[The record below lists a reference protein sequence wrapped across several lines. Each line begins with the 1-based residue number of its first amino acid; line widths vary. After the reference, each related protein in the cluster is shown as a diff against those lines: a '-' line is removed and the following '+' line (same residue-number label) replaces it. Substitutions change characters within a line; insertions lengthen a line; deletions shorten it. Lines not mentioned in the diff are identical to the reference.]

1 MNREQFIRE
10 LERLLKDLP
19 AGEREAA
26 IQYYND
32 YFDDA
37 GAENEAQVI
46 RELGS
51 PAQVAGTIRDGMSEN
66 GEYTERGYEN
76 TRFSDP
82 QEVSAGNRTAPAEAP
97 IPAEALI
104 RGSFWPFCFCA
115 SFCFP
120 LSCRSLSRFLS
131 SQVPS
136 CWASQA

>member
-46 RELGS
+46 RELG
-51 PAQVAGTIRDGMSEN
+51 RDRKS
-66 GEYTERGYEN
+66 
-76 TRFSDP
+76 
-82 QEVSAGNRTAPAEAP
+82 V
-97 IPAEALI
+97 
-104 RGSFWPFCFCA
+104 
-115 SFCFP
+115 
-120 LSCRSLSRFLS
+120 
-131 SQVPS
+131 V
-136 CWASQA
+136 